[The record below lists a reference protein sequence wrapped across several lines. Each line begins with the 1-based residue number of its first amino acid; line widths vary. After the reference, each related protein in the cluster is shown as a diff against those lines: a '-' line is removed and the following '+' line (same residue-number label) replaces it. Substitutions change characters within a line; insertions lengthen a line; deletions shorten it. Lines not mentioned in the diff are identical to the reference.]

1 MKKCPYCAEEIQD
14 EAIVCKH
21 CGRDLNP
28 KLSPTPVAATPTP
41 VAATPTPVGATPT
54 PVGATK
60 APRKTFPLIGG
71 IGFFLVVIGVA
82 VGIASGFVAPLPLIL
97 LLVGALLMVYA
108 LATGN
113 VKVF

>member
-1 MKKCPYCAEEIQD
+1 VEVNMKKCPYCAEEIQD

-28 KLSPTPVAATPTP
+28 KLSPTPVAATE
-41 VAATPTPVGATPT
+41 TPVGATPT
-54 PVGATK
+54 PVAATK

>member
-28 KLSPTPVAATPTP
+28 KASPTPVAVTQTP
-41 VAATPTPVGATPT
+41 VAV
-54 PVGATK
+54 TK

-71 IGFFLVVIGVA
+71 VGFFLVVIGVA
-82 VGIASGFVAPLPLIL
+82 VGMASGFVAPLPLIL

-113 VKVF
+113 VNVF

>member
-28 KLSPTPVAATPTP
+28 KASPTPVAATE
-41 VAATPTPVGATPT
+41 TPVGATQT
-54 PVGATK
+54 PVAVTK
-60 APRKTFPLIGG
+60 APRKAFPLIGG

-82 VGIASGFVAPLPLIL
+82 VGVASGFVAPLPLIL